1 MSVGTEMLTLDSSS
15 RGISDQEETVA
26 KATEES
32 ERYVYMGLCAV

>member
-1 MSVGTEMLTLDSSS
+1 MLTLGSSS

-32 ERYVYMGLCAV
+32 ERHLCVGLCAV